1 MTRTSP
7 ISAQIIQRVLRR
19 IRRACSWGAFRGER
33 CRCQPHPNRSPDAGH
48 PSAPGQEPPLHLR
61 LLLAPNVALT
71 DPMQRSNRPVRK
83 TVNERVCSRKECL
96 VHCIAAIHR
105 MSSQRDAARPWQRAL
120 DAGLLRQSRPVR
132 ETKLYSAHKLHV
144 ALSAVVTG
152 TRTARKAGS
161 KPPTTPMASA
171 QTTPVPTIGG
181 VTAR

>member
-1 MTRTSP
+1 MNGY
-7 ISAQIIQRVLRR
+7 A
-19 IRRACSWGAFRGER
+19 AA
-33 CRCQPHPNRSPDAGH
+33 A
-48 PSAPGQEPPLHLR
+48 
-61 LLLAPNVALT
+61 
-71 DPMQRSNRPVRK
+71 K
-83 TVNERVCSRKECL
+83 KCL

-105 MSSQRDAARPWQRAL
+105 MSSQRDAARLWQRAL